1 MDIFLVAF
9 FIGVTGAVLTFLLK
23 LILQRIAQNYQNTY
37 ENRMQQSLTELF
49 LFIPVRHLLACWLYL
64 FIFISVLLWI
74 SAIPL
79 VWLLCVMAVPAI
91 GPWQLYQL
99 LKRKRQKDFRRQL
112 PDALLLLANILR
124 AGGSVQVGL
133 QFLAREMPIPLAQEM
148 TLVTRQL
155 RVGKPFSEA
164 LADLQQR
171 MPSIELD
178 RTVVALK
185 LGNETGGQQA
195 PLLERLAA
203 SMRKKLQLQ
212 QRILSLSAQGR
223 IQGRVMTAL
232 PILLCVVLWVIE
244 TEVMQRLS
252 SQHLGWLLAAVMLC
266 MLSAGHWLINRM
278 LKIEVPL

>member
-1 MDIFLVAF
+1 MDIFVVAF
-9 FIGVTGAVLTFLLK
+9 FVGVSGTALVYLLQLVLQK
-23 LILQRIAQNYQNTY
+23 IANNYHDTY
-37 ENRMQQSLTELF
+37 EHRMQQSLTELF
-49 LFIPVRHLLACWLYL
+49 LFVPVRQLLIAWLIILILLFVSLLLLATP
-64 FIFISVLLWI
+64 WI
-74 SAIPL
+74 
-79 VWLLCVMAVPAI
+79 WLLCIMLVMAV
-91 GPWQLYQL
+91 GPWRFYQF
-99 LKRKRQKDFRRQL
+99 LKNRRQANFQRQL

-155 RVGKPFSEA
+155 RLGKSFAAA
-164 LADLQQR
+164 LCDLQQR
-171 MPSIELD
+171 MPSTELD

-185 LGNETGGQQA
+185 LGYETGGQQA

-232 PILLCVVLWVIE
+232 PLLLCAVLWGME
-244 TEVMQRLS
+244 REVMQQLS
-252 SQHLGWLLAAVMLC
+252 TQYLGWALAMIMLC
-266 MLSAGHWLINRM
+266 MLAAGHWLINRM